1 MERFSVFGH
10 GSAVQTGHKSEA
22 AMTIQQRIKA
32 SGTPAAEAGVTTPQE
47 TASYLL
53 DLVRGLRRLTGQA
66 KDLQFLDYLL
76 AVAEEEAQ
84 QVSARQYH

>member
-1 MERFSVFGH
+1 
-10 GSAVQTGHKSEA
+10 
-22 AMTIQQRIKA
+22 MTIQQRIKA
-32 SGTPAAEAGVTTPQE
+32 GGPALETETVTTPQE

-53 DLVRGLRRLTGQA
+53 DLVRGLRRLTGQT

-76 AVAEEEAQ
+76 AVAEEEAH

>member
-1 MERFSVFGH
+1 
-10 GSAVQTGHKSEA
+10 
-22 AMTIQQRIKA
+22 MTIQQRIKA
-32 SGTPAAEAGVTTPQE
+32 GGPELEPETVTTPQE

-53 DLVRGLRRLTGQA
+53 DLVRGLRRLTGQT

-76 AVAEEEAQ
+76 AVAEEEAH

>member
-1 MERFSVFGH
+1 
-10 GSAVQTGHKSEA
+10 
-22 AMTIQQRIKA
+22 MTIQQRIKVGGA
-32 SGTPAAEAGVTTPQE
+32 ALEAEAETETVTTPQE

-53 DLVRGLRRLTGQA
+53 DLVRGLRRLTGQT

-76 AVAEEEAQ
+76 AVAEEEAH